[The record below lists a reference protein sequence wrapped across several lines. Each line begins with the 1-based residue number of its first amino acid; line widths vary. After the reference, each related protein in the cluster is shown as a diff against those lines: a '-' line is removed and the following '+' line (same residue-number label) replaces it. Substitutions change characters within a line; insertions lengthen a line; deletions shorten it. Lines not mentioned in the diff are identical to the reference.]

1 MIHSSFYKN
10 KTVEEIIQE
19 SVKDTKL
26 NIQKSR
32 REWVRKMLD
41 YYGGNYTKRYIEG
54 YFDSAS
60 FREIPPYSANFTRR
74 FINKMSRIYTVG
86 ADRNVNKQYDLLTIK
101 KDARMKHVERMTR
114 LMGTVATQVIYKE
127 HNGVPYFDYRPVYY
141 FDVHLDD
148 PFTPSAIMYPLLMQP
163 EDISYSMKLEWAYWD
178 KETYIH
184 YGSNG
189 QIIDEYRHGYGVLPF
204 IFTHREEQVDEFF
217 VDGAND
223 IVDCNEQVNI
233 AMTEMQLGLR
243 FQMFGQPFMTGV
255 DSDKRIERAGSD
267 QILDLPEGATY
278 GIASPAGDINAVIEN
293 IKFQLDLVAQNNH
306 LYVQFA
312 QDGGETPSGIALK
325 IKDLERFEDYQDDI
339 ELWKMYEHELYN
351 VEKSIAAYNGITLPE
366 KLKLDFNEPEYPK
379 TVSDQISLDEHRLK
393 HYMIDDVDLLME
405 YNKDLSRKEAEK
417 IVEKNK
423 ESREEKINGMFGG
436 NNPLNNENP
445 EESEENEE
453 NNKNNEN
460 PEEKEEK
467 Y

>member
-1 MIHSSFYKN
+1 MIHSSFEGKA
-10 KTVEEIIQE
+10 TVEDIISE

-26 NIQKSR
+26 NIQKAR
-32 REWVRKMLD
+32 RDWVRRMLD
-41 YYGGNYTKRYIEG
+41 YYGGNYTNQYIEQ
-54 YFDSAS
+54 YFDSEA
-60 FREIPPYSANFTRR
+60 FREIPCYNANFTRR

-86 ADRNVNKQYDLLTIK
+86 ANRNVNKEYDLLTIK

-127 HNGVPYFDYRPVYY
+127 YNGMPYFDYRPIYY
-141 FDVHLDD
+141 FDVHLSD

-163 EDISYSMKLEWAYWD
+163 EDISYNKNIEWAYWD
-178 KETYIH
+178 ESIYAH
-184 YGSNG
+184 YDSNG
-189 QIIDEYRHGYGVLPF
+189 SIIEEYEHGYGVLPF
-204 IFTHREEQVDEFF
+204 IFTHREELVDEFF

-243 FQMFGQPFMTGV
+243 FQMFGQPYMTGV
-255 DSDKRIERAGSD
+255 DTDKRIERAGSD

-278 GIASPAGDINAVIEN
+278 NIASPAGDLNAVIEN

-339 ELWKMYEHELYN
+339 ELWRMYEHELYH
-351 VEKSIAAYNGITLPE
+351 VEREIAAYNNINLPD

-379 TVSDQISLDEHRLK
+379 TVQDQVLLDEHRLK
-393 HYMIDDVDLLME
+393 HHMVDESDLLME

-423 ESREEKINGMFGG
+423 ETRKEAMDEMFGG
-436 NNPLNNENP
+436 NNPLNSENL
-445 EESEENEE
+445 
-453 NNKNNEN
+453 
-460 PEEKEEK
+460 KEDEDYDK
-467 Y
+467 ED

>member
-10 KTVEEIIQE
+10 NTVEDIIRE

-32 REWVRKMLD
+32 RDWVRKMLD
-41 YYGGNYTKRYIEG
+41 YYGGNYTRQYIED
-54 YFDSAS
+54 YFNSDA
-60 FREIPPYSANFTRR
+60 FREIPCYNANFTRR

-86 ADRNVNKQYDLLTIK
+86 ADRNVSKQYDLLTIK

-127 HNGVPYFDYRPVYY
+127 FNGMPYFDYRPVYY

-148 PFTPSAIMYPLLMQP
+148 PFTPSSIMYPLLMQP
-163 EDISYSMKLEWAYWD
+163 EDISYSQNLEWAYWD
-178 KETYIH
+178 KEVYIH
-184 YGSNG
+184 YDHNGS
-189 QIIDEYRHGYGVLPF
+189 IIEEYKHGYGVLPF
-204 IFTHREEQVDEFF
+204 VFTHREEQVDEFF

-339 ELWKMYEHELYN
+339 ELWKMYEHELYYI
-351 VEKSIAAYNGITLPE
+351 EKAIANYNGITLPE

-379 TVSDQISLDEHRLK
+379 TVQDQISLDEHRLK
-393 HYMIDDVDLLME
+393 HYMLDDADLLME
-405 YNKDLSRKEAEK
+405 YNNDLSRKEAEK

-423 ESREEKINGMFGG
+423 ESRQEKINEMFNG
-436 NNPLNNENP
+436 NNPLNNE
-445 EESEENEE
+445 ENE
-453 NNKNNEN
+453 KNDDETI
-460 PEEKEEK
+460 EKDVEYES
-467 Y
+467 

>member
-1 MIHSSFYKN
+1 MIHSSFEGKT
-10 KTVEEIIQE
+10 TVEDIISE

-26 NIQKSR
+26 NIQKAR
-32 REWVRKMLD
+32 RDWVRRMLD
-41 YYGGNYTKRYIEG
+41 YYGGNYTNQYIEQ
-54 YFDSAS
+54 YFDSEA
-60 FREIPPYSANFTRR
+60 FREIPCYNANFTRR
-74 FINKMSRIYTVG
+74 FVNKMSRIYTVG
-86 ADRNVNKQYDLLTIK
+86 ANRNVSKEYDLLTIK

-127 HNGVPYFDYRPVYY
+127 YNGMPYFDYRPIYY
-141 FDVHLDD
+141 FDVHLSD
-148 PFTPSAIMYPLLMQP
+148 PFTPSSIMYPLLMQP
-163 EDISYSMKLEWAYWD
+163 EDISYNKNIEWAYWD
-178 KETYIH
+178 ESIYAH
-184 YGSNG
+184 YDSNG
-189 QIIDEYRHGYGVLPF
+189 SIIEEYEHGYGVLPF

-243 FQMFGQPFMTGV
+243 FQMFGQPYMTGV
-255 DSDKRIERAGSD
+255 DTDKRIERAGSD

-278 GIASPAGDINAVIEN
+278 NIASPAGDLNAVIEN

-339 ELWKMYEHELYN
+339 ELWRMYEHELYS
-351 VEKSIAAYNGITLPE
+351 VEREIAAYNNINLPN

-379 TVSDQISLDEHRLK
+379 TVQDQVLLDEHRLK
-393 HYMIDDVDLLME
+393 HHMVDEPELLME

-423 ESREEKINGMFGG
+423 ETRKEAMDEMFGG
-436 NNPLNNENP
+436 NNPLNS
-445 EESEENEE
+445 EESEEE
-453 NNKNNEN
+453 
-460 PEEKEEK
+460 
-467 Y
+467 